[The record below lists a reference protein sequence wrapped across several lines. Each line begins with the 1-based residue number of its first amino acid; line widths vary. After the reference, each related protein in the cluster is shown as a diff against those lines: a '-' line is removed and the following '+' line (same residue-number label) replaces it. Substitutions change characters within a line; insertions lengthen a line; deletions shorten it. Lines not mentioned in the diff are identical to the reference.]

1 MYRQLRS
8 VGFTLLLACVL
19 VLVSACQPGPA
30 MEVASSQ
37 EGAGET
43 YKIGA
48 LVAVTGRAS
57 SLGVPQ
63 RNTLEMLQKQI
74 DAAGGVRGPDGLMHP
89 VEIIVYDTESE
100 ETKAVLGAKK
110 LIEEDNVALIIG
122 PTQSGTAL
130 ALVDTVQKAEV
141 PLIAFAASIQIVE
154 PIAERGWVFKTAPS
168 DRLVVEALIEHLQQ
182 QGITNV
188 AWMSVN
194 TAFGDSGKIEF
205 EAAAPGAGINLVT
218 VEKFEATD
226 TDMTPQLTK
235 IRGTDAE
242 ALIIWSIPPSAS
254 AVTKNAYDLG
264 LTLPIFHSHGVGN
277 ATFIELSSKEAVE
290 GVMFPIGK
298 IVVAGQL
305 PDSDPQ
311 KTTLLGY
318 VEEYEAG
325 YREAPTTFGGHA
337 WDGVYLALR
346 VLEEVGPDRAAI
358 RDALESTQGF
368 VGIGGV
374 FNFSTS
380 DHNGLDTSA
389 ITMVRIVDG
398 QWTWADD

>member
-1 MYRQLRS
+1 M
-8 VGFTLLLACVL
+8 VGQRRAVPFLVLLAVVL
-19 VLVSACQPGPA
+19 VLGSACQTNPGVD
-30 MEVASSQ
+30 VAVAE
-37 EGAGET
+37 EGVGES

-63 RNTLEMLQKQI
+63 RNTFEMLQQQI

-110 LIEEDNVALIIG
+110 LIEEDNVAVILG

-130 ALVDTVQKAEV
+130 ALIDSVQKAEI
-141 PLIAFAASIQIVE
+141 PLIANAASIQIVE
-154 PIAERGWVFKTAPS
+154 PVAERTWVFKTAPS
-168 DRLVVEALIEHLQQ
+168 DRLVVAALIEYLQR
-182 QGITNV
+182 QGISRV

-194 TAFGDSGKIEF
+194 TAYGDSGKIEF
-205 EAAAPGAGINLVT
+205 EAAAPGAGISIVT
-218 VEKFEATD
+218 SEKFEATD

-264 LTLPIFHSHGVGN
+264 LDMPIFHSHGVGN
-277 ATFIELSSKEAVE
+277 ETFIELSTKEAAE

-298 IVVAGQL
+298 IVVADQL

-311 KTTLLGY
+311 KATLLGY
-318 VEEYEAG
+318 VEEYQAAYG
-325 YREAPTTFGGHA
+325 EAPTTFGGHA
-337 WDGVYLALR
+337 WDGVYLALQL
-346 VLEEVGPDRAAI
+346 LEEVGPDRSAM
-358 RDALESTQGF
+358 RDALESTQNF

-398 QWTWADD
+398 QWTWVQD